1 MTPMEPRVIVAWI
14 VFVGLGVFLL
24 YCYSCIHALGIPL
37 ISFIAAGVVWIAL
50 IGLAFA
56 CRCIALGYMPD
67 GAIKEFLRPFIM
79 AIRGGGG

>member
-1 MTPMEPRVIVAWI
+1 MTPMEPRVIAAWI
-14 VFVGLGVFLL
+14 FFAVLGLFLL

-56 CRCIALGYMPD
+56 SRCIALGYMPD
-67 GAIKEFLRPFIM
+67 GPIKEFLRPFIM
-79 AIRGGGG
+79 AVRGY